1 MRPLGSWFTRI
12 VPALIAVVLVG
23 AACTDGSDARQ
34 GSSAPPSPSVSGT
47 SFPISLVDDDG
58 VEVTIAAEPQR
69 IVTFAPS
76 MTEIVYALGLG
87 DRLVGVSGPF
97 DDFPPEAT
105 RVEQVGGS
113 GDFGVDPNVE
123 RVVAL
128 EPDLFL
134 TISGGDAWKAELRD
148 LGVPVVTLNATD
160 FADLLD
166 DIETVG
172 TLTGASA
179 EAQGLV
185 EDMSA
190 RADSVAALATERV
203 SCFFEVY
210 YPPLTTVGPDTF
222 VYDLLERAGC
232 DPVTAGAKSDYP
244 EWSVEDL
251 VASAPQMYLATS
263 DSVRSPGAIAK
274 RPGFDGIAAVAAGNI
289 VLVDG
294 DLITRPGPRV
304 VDGLEQLVTAFH
316 SSGD

>member
-1 MRPLGSWFTRI
+1 MR
-12 VPALIAVVLVG
+12 LV
-23 AACTDGSDARQ
+23 SLLP
-34 GSSAPPSPSVSGT
+34 SA
-47 SFPISLVDDDG
+47 
-58 VEVTIAAEPQR
+58 
-69 IVTFAPS
+69 
-76 MTEIVYALGLG
+76 TEIVYALGLG

-179 EAQGLV
+179 EARGLV